1 MDIKRGEK
9 IAFVGKN
16 GEGKSTLVKMIMNE
30 IPFEGELKIGHHV
43 NIGYF
48 AQNQAD
54 LLDPEVSVLDTV
66 DRVAEGETVRKSGI
80 FWEPFCFPERRLTK
94 K

>member
-1 MDIKRGEK
+1 MVLKGIQLDIKRGEK
-9 IAFVGKN
+9 IALSVRMEKV
-16 GEGKSTLVKMIMNE
+16 KSTLVKMIMNE

-54 LLDPEVSVLDTV
+54 LLDPGS
-66 DRVAEGETVRKSGI
+66 
-80 FWEPFCFPERRLTK
+80 FCPGYGRPGCRRGNP
-94 K
+94 

>member
-1 MDIKRGEK
+1 
-9 IAFVGKN
+9 
-16 GEGKSTLVKMIMNE
+16 MIMNE

-66 DRVAEGETVRKSGI
+66 DRVAEGEIRKKNPGYFGSL
-80 FWEPFCFPERRLTK
+80 FVFRRGG
-94 K
+94 